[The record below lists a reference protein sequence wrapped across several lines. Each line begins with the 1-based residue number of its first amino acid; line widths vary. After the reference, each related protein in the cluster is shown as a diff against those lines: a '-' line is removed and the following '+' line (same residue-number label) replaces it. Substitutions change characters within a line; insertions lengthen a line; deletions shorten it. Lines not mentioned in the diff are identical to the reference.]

1 MSTKTIKQRIALV
14 AVAALGT
21 GLLSVVSVSSANAAL
36 GDATNVIANTTG
48 GTAGLGSATTPSTA
62 ATSAIGSVGL
72 LSETGEGTTQT
83 AVLLASGTLLVSY
96 TPTSSQTASA
106 TVTGGKFVAGDG
118 SSSTGA
124 VVSGTSGTSASASA
138 ATESLSLLVTP
149 NAGATSMV
157 IEFSTDTLVLSTL
170 AARITVTIV
179 ATSAYNKFATTY
191 SYAYWGTGS
200 SDTAATDAT
209 SSYSSKTNGNAL
221 IGSVGLADAYGNAI
235 STSNTGILT
244 ATVTSGAVVNLG
256 STSVAGSTTL
266 DYNAVTGGVITFN
279 VQQSTANAPWNGTVT
294 FAFDGVVFAT
304 KSGVITGEVA
314 SITASSPKIGK
325 KNSANA
331 GAAVIAYADASGN
344 AVYLTTAEV
353 LTTTPTAASVAGTIV
368 SNLSVGTA
376 PSSSSVTGLITMTC
390 SNASAMGTVKGL
402 QVQHLNPSGTIVKS
416 NAWDS
421 GCADVPY
428 TVAASWDRASYTPGS
443 VATLTLTFKDSKG
456 NLANAY
462 DAIGANSASTLL
474 TVSGGPSAAAVTP
487 IAAGDKPSG
496 VTGAKT
502 YQFVVGTT
510 EGDYVAVISSA
521 ETLENNTTVT
531 GNISLPYSVKSSTT
545 VVSNADVLKSIVA
558 LIASINKQI
567 QALQKLILK
576 R

>member
-36 GDATNVIANTTG
+36 GDADNVTANVTD
-48 GTAGLGSATTPSTA
+48 AVSLASASNVA
-62 ATSAIGSVGL
+62 GSVGL
-72 LSETGEGTTQT
+72 LSESGEGTTQT
-83 AVLLASGTLLVSY
+83 AVLLATGAINVFLANDSDAT
-96 TPTSSQTASA
+96 TTASA
-106 TVTGGKFVAGDG
+106 TVTGGRFTKAASGN
-118 SSSTGA
+118 TI
-124 VVSGTSGTSASASA
+124 SGTSGTSAGAGSASGA
-138 ATESLSLLVTP
+138 MGLVAVP
-149 NAGATSMV
+149 NSGATSMV
-157 IEFSTDTLVLSTL
+157 IEFYQDTTTTSTL
-170 AARITVTIV
+170 SKRITATIV

-200 SDTAATDAT
+200 SDTATTDAT
-209 SSYSSKTNGNAL
+209 SGNSSKVNASVL
-221 IGSVGLADAYGNAI
+221 VGSVGLADAYGNAI

-256 STSVAGSTTL
+256 STTVAGSTTL
-266 DYNAVTGGVITFN
+266 DYASVTGGVITFN

-314 SITASSPKIGK
+314 FITVSSPKIGK
-325 KNSANA
+325 KNSANT
-331 GAAVIAYADASGN
+331 GAAVIAYADAASN
-344 AVYLTTAEV
+344 AVYLTTGEV
-353 LTTTPTAASVAGTIV
+353 TTTTPTAASVAGTIV

-416 NAWDS
+416 NTWDS

-428 TVAASWDRASYTPGS
+428 TVVASWDRASYTPGS
-443 VATLTLTFKDSKG
+443 VATLTLTYKDSKG
-456 NLANAY
+456 NAANAY
-462 DAIGANSASTLL
+462 DAIGANSAAALL
-474 TVSGGPSAAAVTP
+474 TVSGGPSTAAVTP

-510 EGDYVAVISSA
+510 EGDYVAVISST

>member
-36 GDATNVIANTTG
+36 GDATEVNANATTG
-48 GTAGLGSATTPSTA
+48 VATATT
-62 ATSAIGSVGL
+62 SVGL
-72 LSETGEGTTQT
+72 LAESGEGTTQT
-83 AVLLASGTLLVSY
+83 AILLASGSLSVTGAAGGAS
-96 TPTSSQTASA
+96 TTMSA
-106 TVTGGKFVAGDG
+106 TVTGGKFVLAE
-118 SSSTGA
+118 SNATI
-124 VVSGTSGTSASASA
+124 SGTSGAYAEDSA
-138 ATESLSLLVTP
+138 ANSSLSVLATP

-157 IEFSTDTLVLSTL
+157 IEFYKISTAGVSTL
-170 AARITVTIV
+170 TTRITVTIV

-191 SYAYWGTGS
+191 SYAYWGSGA
-200 SDTAATDAT
+200 SDTSATDST
-209 SSYSSKTNGNAL
+209 SSNSSKVNGSTL
-221 IGSVGLADAYGNAI
+221 QGSVGLADAYGNAL

-256 STSVAGSTTL
+256 STTVAGSTTL
-266 DYNAVTGGVITFN
+266 DYASVTGSVITFN
-279 VQQSTANAPWNGTVT
+279 VQQSTANAPWSGTVT

-314 SITASSPKIGK
+314 FITVSSPKIGK
-325 KNSANA
+325 KNSANT
-331 GAAVIAYADASGN
+331 GAAVIAYADSASN

-353 LTTTPTAASVAGTIV
+353 GTTTPTAASVAGTIV

-376 PSSSSVTGLITMTC
+376 PSSSSTTGLITMTC
-390 SNASAMGTVKGL
+390 SNASTMGTVKGL

-416 NAWDS
+416 NTWDS

-428 TVAASWDRASYTPGS
+428 TVVASWDRASYTPGS
-443 VATLTLTFKDSKG
+443 VATLTLTYKDSKG
-456 NLANAY
+456 HLANAY
-462 DAIGANSASTLL
+462 DPIGANSASALL
-474 TVSGGPSAAAVTP
+474 TVTGGPSSAAVTP

-510 EGDYVAVISSA
+510 EGDYVAVISST
-521 ETLENNTTVT
+521 ETLENNATVT
-531 GNISLPYSVKSSTT
+531 GNISLPYSVKSSAT

>member
-36 GDATNVIANTTG
+36 GDATEVNANATTG
-48 GTAGLGSATTPSTA
+48 VATATT
-62 ATSAIGSVGL
+62 SVGL
-72 LSETGEGTTQT
+72 LAESGEGTTQT
-83 AVLLASGTLLVSY
+83 AILLASGSLSVTGAAGGAS
-96 TPTSSQTASA
+96 TTMSA
-106 TVTGGKFVAGDG
+106 TVTGGKFVLAE
-118 SSSTGA
+118 SSATI
-124 VVSGTSGTSASASA
+124 SGTSGAYAEDSA
-138 ATESLSLLVTP
+138 ANSSLSVLATP

-157 IEFSTDTLVLSTL
+157 IEFYKISTAGVSTL
-170 AARITVTIV
+170 TTRITVTIV

-191 SYAYWGTGS
+191 SYAYWGSGA
-200 SDTAATDAT
+200 SDTSATDST
-209 SSYSSKTNGNAL
+209 SSNSSKVNGSTL
-221 IGSVGLADAYGNAI
+221 QGSVGLADAYGNAL

-256 STSVAGSTTL
+256 STTVAGSTTL
-266 DYNAVTGGVITFN
+266 DYASVTGSVITFN
-279 VQQSTANAPWNGTVT
+279 VQQSTANAPWSGTVT

-314 SITASSPKIGK
+314 FITVSSPKIGK
-325 KNSANA
+325 KNSANT
-331 GAAVIAYADASGN
+331 GAAVIAYADSASN

-353 LTTTPTAASVAGTIV
+353 GTTTPTAASVAGTIV

-376 PSSSSVTGLITMTC
+376 PSSSSTTGLITMTC
-390 SNASAMGTVKGL
+390 SNASTMGTVKGL

-416 NAWDS
+416 NTWDS

-428 TVAASWDRASYTPGS
+428 TVVASWDRASYTPGS
-443 VATLTLTFKDSKG
+443 VATLTLTYKDSKG
-456 NLANAY
+456 HLANAY
-462 DAIGANSASTLL
+462 DPIGANSASALL
-474 TVSGGPSAAAVTP
+474 TVTGGPSSAAVTP

-510 EGDYVAVISSA
+510 EGDYVAVISST
-521 ETLENNTTVT
+521 ETLENNATVT
-531 GNISLPYSVKSSTT
+531 GNISLPYSVKSSAT

>member
-36 GDATNVIANTTG
+36 GDADNVTANVTD
-48 GTAGLGSATTPSTA
+48 AVSLASASNVA
-62 ATSAIGSVGL
+62 GSVGL
-72 LSETGEGTTQT
+72 LSESGEGTTQT
-83 AVLLASGTLLVSY
+83 AVLLATGAINVFLANDSDAT
-96 TPTSSQTASA
+96 TTASA
-106 TVTGGKFVAGDG
+106 TVTGGRFTKAASGN
-118 SSSTGA
+118 TI
-124 VVSGTSGTSASASA
+124 SGTSGTSAGAGSASGA
-138 ATESLSLLVTP
+138 MGLVAVP
-149 NAGATSMV
+149 NSGATSMV
-157 IEFSTDTLVLSTL
+157 IEFYQDTTTTSTL
-170 AARITVTIV
+170 SKRITATIV

-200 SDTAATDAT
+200 SDTATTDAT
-209 SSYSSKTNGNAL
+209 SGNSSKVNASVL
-221 IGSVGLADAYGNAI
+221 VGSVGLADAYGNAI

-256 STSVAGSTTL
+256 STTVAGSTTL
-266 DYNAVTGGVITFN
+266 DYASVTGGVITFN

-314 SITASSPKIGK
+314 FITVSSPKIGK
-325 KNSANA
+325 KNSANT
-331 GAAVIAYADASGN
+331 GAAVIAYADAASN
-344 AVYLTTAEV
+344 AVYLTTGEV
-353 LTTTPTAASVAGTIV
+353 TTTTPTAASVAGTIV

-376 PSSSSVTGLITMTC
+376 PSSSSTTGLITMTC
-390 SNASAMGTVKGL
+390 SNASTMGTVKGL

-416 NAWDS
+416 NTWDS

-428 TVAASWDRASYTPGS
+428 TVVASWDRASYTPGS
-443 VATLTLTFKDSKG
+443 VATLTLTYKDSKG

-462 DAIGANSASTLL
+462 DAIGANSAAALL
-474 TVSGGPSAAAVTP
+474 TVSGGPSSAAVTP

-510 EGDYVAVISSA
+510 EGDYVAVISST

-531 GNISLPYSVKSSTT
+531 GNISLPYSVKSSAA